1 MLPSPRSRAALVAVV
16 ALVAGLLVAVAPAG
30 SANAAST
37 GQVVG
42 EIRFPQKRAKV
53 DVLWFTSEWQYL
65 GRKKAGAGTYTI
77 NLAPGTY
84 WLQFVD
90 QRESYDIGKYA
101 PTDVKVTVGSSRII
115 RNVRMQRGA
124 YITGTART
132 GDGKPAAKA
141 TVTAA
146 NTGGRSFST
155 TANGKGQFAIGGLP
169 QGKYSVFTWD
179 KKKRWVGK
187 STWAGKVKTGHG
199 TNVSVRLG
207 KRAGALRLLLDT
219 PTGPLKVKT
228 SVTVTSKKTGQWW
241 TATAKGGSAV
251 FKGLYPG
258 KYTLDFP
265 GAGIW
270 LRDTKPVKGATVRR
284 GGTPIGQAKL
294 TKRGGWITGQ
304 AVDAGAP
311 AYPLEKAQ
319 VQLYDIYGTKMDET
333 VTDSSGFFTLD
344 GQLYTQTGMTVVINP
359 NPQLG
364 GYTQTTS
371 YCQFV
376 TKDLPGVPATQGR
389 ETPLGAVT
397 VQRAPGQ
404 ANPACAS

>member
-1 MLPSPRSRAALVAVV
+1 MALVATLLVV
-16 ALVAGLLVAVAPAG
+16 APSGTAT
-30 SANAAST
+30 AAST

-42 EIRFPQKRAKV
+42 AIRFPQERAKV
-53 DVLWFTSEWQYL
+53 EVLWFTSGWQYL
-65 GRKKAGAGTYTI
+65 GRKKADAGTYTI

-90 QRESYDIGKYA
+90 QREAYDVGKYA
-101 PTDVKVTVGSSRII
+101 PTDVKVSVGSGRIV
-115 RNVRMQRGA
+115 RNVTMKRGA
-124 YITGTART
+124 YVTGTVRT

-146 NTGGRSFST
+146 NVQGRSFST
-155 TANGKGQFAIGGLP
+155 TANSKGQFAIGGLP
-169 QGKYSVFTWD
+169 ESKYSVFTWD

-187 STWAGKVKTGHG
+187 SAWAGKVRTNHG
-199 TNVSVRLG
+199 ENLSIRLG

-219 PTGPLKVKT
+219 PSGPLTAKAT
-228 SVTVTSKKTGQWW
+228 VTVTSKTTGQWW
-241 TATAKGGSAV
+241 TATARGGSAV

-258 KYTLDFP
+258 KYTLDFA
-265 GAGIW
+265 GSGIW
-270 LRDTKPVKGATVRR
+270 LPDTKPVKGASVRS
-284 GGTPIGQAKL
+284 GGTTIGQAKV

-319 VQLYDIYGTKMDET
+319 VQLYDVYGTKVDET
-333 VTDSSGFFTLD
+333 VTDGSGRFTLD
-344 GQLYTQTGMTVVINP
+344 GQLSTQTGMTVVINP

-376 TKDLPGVPATQGR
+376 SRTLPNVPATQGR
-389 ETPLGAVT
+389 ETPLGAVG

-404 ANPACAS
+404 TNPSCAS